1 MIAEE
6 NNMTETTAFKGFRF
20 AASIAYLLFLLK
32 QFLWP
37 DPPIFTAPIHV
48 FSALA
53 LVFMYYPL
61 KSGNPGRSRLFNA
74 LDLIMVVC
82 CMGIIYHYYSETYR
96 IQSRIEYIDDVLF
109 QDKLVFAVGILM
121 LLEGVRRIV
130 GWSLLSVII
139 LFLLY
144 GFFGNHVPGWVG
156 FKSFSFEEMTE
167 LITMS
172 TSGIYGVTA
181 STAVNFVF
189 YFLMFGAIFSATG
202 GGKIFIDLALCVT
215 GRLKGGAAKGALV
228 GSALFGTISGSAVAN
243 VTSTGVLTIPL
254 MRRTGYSAE
263 QAAATEAI
271 ASTGGQLMPPIM
283 GVAAFVMA
291 ELLAIPYSRIALAG
305 IIPAVSFYFALFM
318 IIDLRSRKSNTGN
331 IDPED
336 LKFDPILPRLHLLAG
351 PVALVIAL
359 FVGYSAPYSA
369 LIGCAASLVAPFLRS
384 HTRYGIKDIIGM
396 IKDVAKQTANVSIP
410 LASVGI
416 IMGVAMQSN
425 LAMKFVTKLT
435 YVGGDSLT
443 ISLLMIILGCLIMG
457 MGLPT
462 VAAYIIGSVM
472 FVPAVVNLGIDV
484 LAANFFVMYYCVL
497 SMVTPPVALASYA
510 AAGLAKANTLK
521 TGNIAFA
528 LSFVVFI
535 IPFGFIVDP
544 ALLWEGELPQILLAF
559 VGLLM
564 ATFSWAVFLI
574 GWLGANLNILPRLL
588 FLACSFTIVLEKS
601 TETLWHVAFGINI
614 LMIVWCL
621 AFRKRGQNTPD
632 PDEDAGERKAEAVMA

>member
-1 MIAEE
+1 
-6 NNMTETTAFKGFRF
+6 MTDNPAFKGFRL

-61 KSGNPGRSRLFNA
+61 KSENGGRQKLFNVIDMA
-74 LDLIMVVC
+74 MVAC
-82 CMGIIYHYYSETYR
+82 CIGIVYHYYSETYR
-96 IQSRIEYIDDVLF
+96 IQSRIEYIDEVLL
-109 QDKLVFAVGILM
+109 QDKLVFAVGVLM

-139 LFLLY
+139 AFLLY
-144 GFFGNHVPGWVG
+144 AFFGNYVPGWVG

-172 TSGIYGVTA
+172 TSGIFGVTA

-189 YFLMFGAIFSATG
+189 YFIMFGAIFSATG

-215 GRLKGGAAKGALV
+215 GRLKGGAAKAALV

-254 MRRTGYSAE
+254 MRRTGYTAE

-318 IIDLRSRKSNTGN
+318 IIDLRSRKTNTGN
-331 IDPED
+331 IDPAD
-336 LKFDPILPRLHLLAG
+336 LKFDPIVPRLHLLAG
-351 PVALVIAL
+351 PIALVIAL
-359 FVGYSAPYSA
+359 FAGYSAPYSA
-369 LIGCAASLVAPFLRS
+369 LIGCAASLVAPFLRA
-384 HTRYGIKDIIGM
+384 HTRYGFHDILAM
-396 IKDVAKQTANVSIP
+396 IRDVAKQTANVSIP

-435 YVGGDSLT
+435 VVGGDNLA
-443 ISLLMIILGCLIMG
+443 ISLLMIIVGCLIMG

-472 FVPAVVNLGIDV
+472 FVPAVVGLGVDL

-521 TGNIAFA
+521 TGNMAFV

-544 ALLWEGELPQILLAF
+544 ALLWEGELSQILLAF
-559 VGLLM
+559 AGLLL

-574 GWLGANLNILPRLL
+574 GWLGVKLNILERLV
-588 FLACSFTIVLEKS
+588 FLACSFTIVLERS
-601 TETLWHVAFGINI
+601 TETLWHIAFIVNM

-621 AFRKRGQNTPD
+621 VIRRRRQKTL
-632 PDEDAGERKAEAVMA
+632 DAGGETVSEADTVTA